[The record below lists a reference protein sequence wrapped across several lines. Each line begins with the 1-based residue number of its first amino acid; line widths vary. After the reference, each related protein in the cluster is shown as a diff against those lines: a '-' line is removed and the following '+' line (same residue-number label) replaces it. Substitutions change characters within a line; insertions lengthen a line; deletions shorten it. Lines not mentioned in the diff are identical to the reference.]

1 MSHTTNTGAGRVNT
15 NFFSRIFRIMAKKTT
30 YLIGKG
36 GVLTVKDFEPRT
48 FGEALE
54 ADLKKGWKKDPAK
67 LVKAVETN
75 PDILTAAIGLMSAAQ
90 DVIGGELDKLS
101 SAIDAVYE
109 KAINDGDRDFTDDE
123 AALLDELEPN
133 AEALDDDLEDLQ
145 FMTPAEWIGSAS
157 KKGYAAIVNVFE
169 EFMSLPV
176 TDGWECFSPA
186 LDTSEGAAAHRLRQI
201 GAETSD
207 ALGLDFEIGTGIAPV
222 EVKTTLSATEFTAK
236 AKALKIAVETASA
249 AKKAVKTEKKPAAK
263 KAPAKKTAVKAAAKK
278 APVKKAAA
286 KQAAKPA
293 KAVKK
298 TAAKPAAKKTTV
310 KAAAKPV
317 AKKTAAKPAAKPAVK
332 APAKTAEKKAVK
344 AAPKKA
350 PAKKAAAKPAD
361 KPADK
366 PAEKPAAD
374 AKKA

>member
-1 MSHTTNTGAGRVNT
+1 
-15 NFFSRIFRIMAKKTT
+15 MAKKTT

-263 KAPAKKTAVKAAAKK
+263 KTAAKK
-278 APVKKAAA
+278 
-286 KQAAKPA
+286 AAKPA

-310 KAAAKPV
+310 KAAAKPA
-317 AKKTAAKPAAKPAVK
+317 AKKTAAKPATKPAVK
-332 APAKTAEKKAVK
+332 APAKAAAKTAEKKAVK
-344 AAPKKA
+344 APPKKA
-350 PAKKAAAKPAD
+350 PAKKAVAPKAAA

>member
-1 MSHTTNTGAGRVNT
+1 
-15 NFFSRIFRIMAKKTT
+15 MAKKTT

-36 GVLTVKDFEPRT
+36 GVLTVKDFESRT

-350 PAKKAAAKPAD
+350 PAKKAAAKPA
-361 KPADK
+361 
-366 PAEKPAAD
+366 EKPAAD

>member
-1 MSHTTNTGAGRVNT
+1 
-15 NFFSRIFRIMAKKTT
+15 MAKKTT

-249 AKKAVKTEKKPAAK
+249 AKKAVKTEKKPS
-263 KAPAKKTAVKAAAKK
+263 AKKT
-278 APVKKAAA
+278 AA

-298 TAAKPAAKKTTV
+298 AAAKPAAKKTTV

-332 APAKTAEKKAVK
+332 APAKAAAKTAEKKAVK
-344 AAPKKA
+344 VAPKKA
-350 PAKKAAAKPAD
+350 PAKKAAAPKAAA

>member
-1 MSHTTNTGAGRVNT
+1 
-15 NFFSRIFRIMAKKTT
+15 MAKKTT

-36 GVLTVKDFEPRT
+36 GGLTVKDFEPRT

-361 KPADK
+361 KPA
-366 PAEKPAAD
+366 EKPAAD

>member
-1 MSHTTNTGAGRVNT
+1 
-15 NFFSRIFRIMAKKTT
+15 MAKKTT

-133 AEALDDDLEDLQ
+133 AEALDDDLEVLQ

-317 AKKTAAKPAAKPAVK
+317 AKKTAAKPATKPAVK

-361 KPADK
+361 KPA
-366 PAEKPAAD
+366 EKPAAD

>member
-1 MSHTTNTGAGRVNT
+1 
-15 NFFSRIFRIMAKKTT
+15 MAKKTT

-263 KAPAKKTAVKAAAKK
+263 KTAAKK
-278 APVKKAAA
+278 
-286 KQAAKPA
+286 AAKPA

-310 KAAAKPV
+310 KAAAKTA
-317 AKKTAAKPAAKPAVK
+317 AKKTAAKPATKPAVK
-332 APAKTAEKKAVK
+332 APAKAAAKTAEKKAVK

-350 PAKKAAAKPAD
+350 PAKKAAAPKAAA

>member
-1 MSHTTNTGAGRVNT
+1 
-15 NFFSRIFRIMAKKTT
+15 MAKKTT

-249 AKKAVKTEKKPAAK
+249 AKKAVKPEKMPAAK

-298 TAAKPAAKKTTV
+298 TAARPAAKKTTV

-361 KPADK
+361 KPA
-366 PAEKPAAD
+366 EKPAAD

>member
-1 MSHTTNTGAGRVNT
+1 
-15 NFFSRIFRIMAKKTT
+15 MAKKTT

-236 AKALKIAVETASA
+236 AKALKIAVETAPA

-263 KAPAKKTAVKAAAKK
+263 KAAAKK
-278 APVKKAAA
+278 
-286 KQAAKPA
+286 AAKPA

-298 TAAKPAAKKTTV
+298 TAAKPAAKKT
-310 KAAAKPV
+310 
-317 AKKTAAKPAAKPAVK
+317 AAKPATKPAVK
-332 APAKTAEKKAVK
+332 APAKAAAKTAEKKAVK

-350 PAKKAAAKPAD
+350 PAKKAAAPKAAA

>member
-1 MSHTTNTGAGRVNT
+1 
-15 NFFSRIFRIMAKKTT
+15 MAKKTT

-263 KAPAKKTAVKAAAKK
+263 KTE
-278 APVKKAAA
+278 A

-298 TAAKPAAKKTTV
+298 TAAKSAAKKTTV

-350 PAKKAAAKPAD
+350 PAKKAAAPKA
-361 KPADK
+361 AAK

>member
-1 MSHTTNTGAGRVNT
+1 
-15 NFFSRIFRIMAKKTT
+15 MAKKTT

-75 PDILTAAIGLMSAAQ
+75 PDIMTAAIGLMSAAQ
-90 DVIGGELDKLS
+90 DVIGGELDKLA

-263 KAPAKKTAVKAAAKK
+263 KAAAKK
-278 APVKKAAA
+278 ATKS
-286 KQAAKPA
+286 A

-310 KAAAKPV
+310 KAAAKTA
-317 AKKTAAKPAAKPAVK
+317 AKKTAAKPATKPAVK
-332 APAKTAEKKAVK
+332 APAKAAAKTAEKKAVK

-350 PAKKAAAKPAD
+350 PAKKAAAPKAAA

>member
-101 SAIDAVYE
+101 SAIDEVYE

-236 AKALKIAVETASA
+236 AKALKIAVETAPA

-263 KAPAKKTAVKAAAKK
+263 KTE
-278 APVKKAAA
+278 A

-298 TAAKPAAKKTTV
+298 TAAKPAAKPSAKAAKPAAKKTTV
-310 KAAAKPV
+310 KAAAKTA

-332 APAKTAEKKAVK
+332 APAKAAAKTAEKKAVK

-350 PAKKAAAKPAD
+350 PAKKAAAPKAAA

>member
-1 MSHTTNTGAGRVNT
+1 
-15 NFFSRIFRIMAKKTT
+15 MAKKTT

-263 KAPAKKTAVKAAAKK
+263 KAATKK
-278 APVKKAAA
+278 ATKS
-286 KQAAKPA
+286 A

-310 KAAAKPV
+310 KAAAKTA
-317 AKKTAAKPAAKPAVK
+317 AKKTAAKPATKPAVK
-332 APAKTAEKKAVK
+332 APAKAAAKTAEKKAVK

-350 PAKKAAAKPAD
+350 PAKKAAAPKA
-361 KPADK
+361 AAK

>member
-1 MSHTTNTGAGRVNT
+1 
-15 NFFSRIFRIMAKKTT
+15 MAKKTT

-48 FGEALE
+48 LGEALE

-361 KPADK
+361 KPA
-366 PAEKPAAD
+366 EKPAAD

>member
-1 MSHTTNTGAGRVNT
+1 
-15 NFFSRIFRIMAKKTT
+15 MAKKTT

-317 AKKTAAKPAAKPAVK
+317 AKKTAAKPATKPAVK
-332 APAKTAEKKAVK
+332 APAKAAAKTAGKKAVK

-350 PAKKAAAKPAD
+350 PAKKATAPKAAEIGRAHV
-361 KPADK
+361 
-366 PAEKPAAD
+366 
-374 AKKA
+374 

>member
-1 MSHTTNTGAGRVNT
+1 
-15 NFFSRIFRIMAKKTT
+15 MAKKTT

-109 KAINDGDRDFTDDE
+109 KAINDGDRDFTDNE

-263 KAPAKKTAVKAAAKK
+263 KTE
-278 APVKKAAA
+278 A

-298 TAAKPAAKKTTV
+298 TAAKPAAKPSAKAAKPAAKKTTV
-310 KAAAKPV
+310 KAAAKTV
-317 AKKTAAKPAAKPAVK
+317 AKKTAAKPATKPAVK
-332 APAKTAEKKAVK
+332 APAKAAAKTAEKKAVK

-350 PAKKAAAKPAD
+350 PAKKAAAPKAAAPKA
-361 KPADK
+361 AAK

>member
-1 MSHTTNTGAGRVNT
+1 
-15 NFFSRIFRIMAKKTT
+15 MAKKTT

-298 TAAKPAAKKTTV
+298 TAAKSAAKKTTV

-317 AKKTAAKPAAKPAVK
+317 AKKTAAKPATKPAVK
-332 APAKTAEKKAVK
+332 APAKAAAKTAEKKAVK

-350 PAKKAAAKPAD
+350 PAKKAAAPKA
-361 KPADK
+361 AAK

>member
-1 MSHTTNTGAGRVNT
+1 
-15 NFFSRIFRIMAKKTT
+15 MAKKTT

-123 AALLDELEPN
+123 ATLLDELEPN

-222 EVKTTLSATEFTAK
+222 EVKTTLSVTEFTAK

-317 AKKTAAKPAAKPAVK
+317 AKKTAAKPATKPAVK

-350 PAKKAAAKPAD
+350 PAKKAAAPKAAAKPAD
-361 KPADK
+361 KH
-366 PAEKPAAD
+366 AEKPAAD

>member
-1 MSHTTNTGAGRVNT
+1 
-15 NFFSRIFRIMAKKTT
+15 MAKKTT

-207 ALGLDFEIGTGIAPV
+207 ALGLDFEIGMGIAPV

-317 AKKTAAKPAAKPAVK
+317 AKKTAAKPATKPAVK

-350 PAKKAAAKPAD
+350 PAKKAAAKPA
-361 KPADK
+361 
-366 PAEKPAAD
+366 EKPAAD
-374 AKKA
+374 AKKT

>member
-1 MSHTTNTGAGRVNT
+1 
-15 NFFSRIFRIMAKKTT
+15 MAKKTT

-249 AKKAVKTEKKPAAK
+249 AKKAVKTEKKPS
-263 KAPAKKTAVKAAAKK
+263 AKKTE
-278 APVKKAAA
+278 A

-332 APAKTAEKKAVK
+332 APAKAAAKTAEKKAVK
-344 AAPKKA
+344 VAPKKA

-361 KPADK
+361 KPA
-366 PAEKPAAD
+366 EKPAAD

>member
-263 KAPAKKTAVKAAAKK
+263 KAAAKK
-278 APVKKAAA
+278 ATKS
-286 KQAAKPA
+286 A

-310 KAAAKPV
+310 KAAAKTA
-317 AKKTAAKPAAKPAVK
+317 AKKTAAKPATKPAVK
-332 APAKTAEKKAVK
+332 APAKAAAKTAEKKAVK

-350 PAKKAAAKPAD
+350 PAKKAAAPKA
-361 KPADK
+361 AAK

>member
-1 MSHTTNTGAGRVNT
+1 
-15 NFFSRIFRIMAKKTT
+15 MAKKTT

-263 KAPAKKTAVKAAAKK
+263 KTAAKK
-278 APVKKAAA
+278 
-286 KQAAKPA
+286 AAKPA

-310 KAAAKPV
+310 KAAAKPAV
-317 AKKTAAKPAAKPAVK
+317 KKTAAKPATKPAVK
-332 APAKTAEKKAVK
+332 APAKAAAKTAEKKAVK
-344 AAPKKA
+344 APPKKA
-350 PAKKAAAKPAD
+350 PAKKAVAPKAAA

>member
-1 MSHTTNTGAGRVNT
+1 
-15 NFFSRIFRIMAKKTT
+15 MAKKTT

-207 ALGLDFEIGTGIAPV
+207 ALGFDFEIGTGIAPV

-263 KAPAKKTAVKAAAKK
+263 KTAAKK
-278 APVKKAAA
+278 AT
-286 KQAAKPA
+286 KPA

-310 KAAAKPV
+310 KAAAKPA
-317 AKKTAAKPAAKPAVK
+317 AKKTAAKPATKPAVK
-332 APAKTAEKKAVK
+332 APAKAAAKTAEKKAVK
-344 AAPKKA
+344 APPQEGPCQKGRCTQGRG
-350 PAKKAAAKPAD
+350 
-361 KPADK
+361 
-366 PAEKPAAD
+366 ETR
-374 AKKA
+374 

>member
-1 MSHTTNTGAGRVNT
+1 MS
-15 NFFSRIFRIMAKKTT
+15 KKTT

-263 KAPAKKTAVKAAAKK
+263 KTAAKK
-278 APVKKAAA
+278 
-286 KQAAKPA
+286 AAKPA

-310 KAAAKPV
+310 KAAAKPAV
-317 AKKTAAKPAAKPAVK
+317 KKTAAKPATKPAVK
-332 APAKTAEKKAVK
+332 APAKAAAKTAEKKAVK
-344 AAPKKA
+344 APPKKA
-350 PAKKAAAKPAD
+350 PAKKAVAPKAAA

>member
-310 KAAAKPV
+310 KAATKPV

-361 KPADK
+361 KPA
-366 PAEKPAAD
+366 EKPAAD

>member
-1 MSHTTNTGAGRVNT
+1 
-15 NFFSRIFRIMAKKTT
+15 MAKKTT

-123 AALLDELEPN
+123 TALLDELEPN

-263 KAPAKKTAVKAAAKK
+263 KTAAKK
-278 APVKKAAA
+278 
-286 KQAAKPA
+286 AAKPA

-310 KAAAKPV
+310 KAAAKPA
-317 AKKTAAKPAAKPAVK
+317 AKKTAAKPATKPAVK
-332 APAKTAEKKAVK
+332 APAKAAAKTAEKKAVK
-344 AAPKKA
+344 APPKKA
-350 PAKKAAAKPAD
+350 PAKKAAAPKAAA

>member
-1 MSHTTNTGAGRVNT
+1 
-15 NFFSRIFRIMAKKTT
+15 MAKKTT

-145 FMTPAEWIGSAS
+145 FMTPVEWIGSAS

-263 KAPAKKTAVKAAAKK
+263 KTE
-278 APVKKAAA
+278 A

-298 TAAKPAAKKTTV
+298 TAAKPAAKPSAKAAKPAAKKTTV
-310 KAAAKPV
+310 KAAAKTV
-317 AKKTAAKPAAKPAVK
+317 AKKTAAKPATKPAVK
-332 APAKTAEKKAVK
+332 APAKAAAKTAEKKAVK

-350 PAKKAAAKPAD
+350 PAKKAAAPKA
-361 KPADK
+361 AAK

>member
-1 MSHTTNTGAGRVNT
+1 
-15 NFFSRIFRIMAKKTT
+15 MAKKTT

-263 KAPAKKTAVKAAAKK
+263 KTAAKK
-278 APVKKAAA
+278 
-286 KQAAKPA
+286 AAKPA

-310 KAAAKPV
+310 KAAAKPA
-317 AKKTAAKPAAKPAVK
+317 AKKTAAKPATKPAVK
-332 APAKTAEKKAVK
+332 APAKAAAKTAEKKAVK

-350 PAKKAAAKPAD
+350 PAKKAAAPKAAA

>member
-1 MSHTTNTGAGRVNT
+1 
-15 NFFSRIFRIMAKKTT
+15 MAKKTT

-75 PDILTAAIGLMSAAQ
+75 PDIMTAAIGLMSAAQ

-361 KPADK
+361 KPA
-366 PAEKPAAD
+366 EKPVAD

>member
-1 MSHTTNTGAGRVNT
+1 
-15 NFFSRIFRIMAKKTT
+15 MAKKTT

-54 ADLKKGWKKDPAK
+54 ADLKKGWKKDPVK

-101 SAIDAVYE
+101 SAIDEVYE

-263 KAPAKKTAVKAAAKK
+263 KTEVKNAAAKKAAAKK
-278 APVKKAAA
+278 AT
-286 KQAAKPA
+286 KPA

-298 TAAKPAAKKTTV
+298 TAAKPAAKKT
-310 KAAAKPV
+310 
-317 AKKTAAKPAAKPAVK
+317 AAKPATKPAVK
-332 APAKTAEKKAVK
+332 APAKAAAKTAEKKAVK

-350 PAKKAAAKPAD
+350 PAKKAAAPKA
-361 KPADK
+361 AAK

>member
-1 MSHTTNTGAGRVNT
+1 
-15 NFFSRIFRIMAKKTT
+15 MAKKTT

-236 AKALKIAVETASA
+236 AKALKIAVETAPA

-263 KAPAKKTAVKAAAKK
+263 KTE
-278 APVKKAAA
+278 A

-310 KAAAKPV
+310 KAAAKTA
-317 AKKTAAKPAAKPAVK
+317 AKKTAAKPATKPAVK
-332 APAKTAEKKAVK
+332 APAKAAAKTAEKKAVK

-350 PAKKAAAKPAD
+350 PAKKAAAPKAAA

>member
-1 MSHTTNTGAGRVNT
+1 
-15 NFFSRIFRIMAKKTT
+15 MAKKTT

-201 GAETSD
+201 GSETSD

-263 KAPAKKTAVKAAAKK
+263 KAAAKK
-278 APVKKAAA
+278 ATKPAKAAKVA
-286 KQAAKPA
+286 KAAKPA

-298 TAAKPAAKKTTV
+298 TAAKPAAEPSAKAAKPAAKKTTV

-332 APAKTAEKKAVK
+332 APAKAAAKTAEKKAVK

-350 PAKKAAAKPAD
+350 PAKKAAAKPA
-361 KPADK
+361 
-366 PAEKPAAD
+366 EKPAAD

>member
-1 MSHTTNTGAGRVNT
+1 
-15 NFFSRIFRIMAKKTT
+15 MAKKTT

-109 KAINDGDRDFTDDE
+109 KVINDGDRDFTDDE

-361 KPADK
+361 KPA
-366 PAEKPAAD
+366 EKPAAD

>member
-1 MSHTTNTGAGRVNT
+1 
-15 NFFSRIFRIMAKKTT
+15 MAKKTT

-222 EVKTTLSATEFTAK
+222 EVKTMLSATEFTAK

-263 KAPAKKTAVKAAAKK
+263 KTEVKNAAAKKAAAKK
-278 APVKKAAA
+278 ATKSANES
-286 KQAAKPA
+286 KP
-293 KAVKK
+293 
-298 TAAKPAAKKTTV
+298 
-310 KAAAKPV
+310 
-317 AKKTAAKPAAKPAVK
+317 
-332 APAKTAEKKAVK
+332 
-344 AAPKKA
+344 
-350 PAKKAAAKPAD
+350 D
-361 KPADK
+361 
-366 PAEKPAAD
+366 
-374 AKKA
+374 

>member
-263 KAPAKKTAVKAAAKK
+263 KTE
-278 APVKKAAA
+278 A

-298 TAAKPAAKKTTV
+298 TAAKPAAKPSAKAAKPAAKKTTV
-310 KAAAKPV
+310 KAAAKTV
-317 AKKTAAKPAAKPAVK
+317 AKKTAAKPATKPAVK
-332 APAKTAEKKAVK
+332 APAKAAAKTAEKKAVK

-350 PAKKAAAKPAD
+350 PAKKAAAPKA
-361 KPADK
+361 AAK

>member
-1 MSHTTNTGAGRVNT
+1 
-15 NFFSRIFRIMAKKTT
+15 MAKKTT

-263 KAPAKKTAVKAAAKK
+263 KAVKTEKKPAAKKTEVKNAAAKKAAAKK
-278 APVKKAAA
+278 AT
-286 KQAAKPA
+286 KPA

-298 TAAKPAAKKTTV
+298 TAAKPAAKKTAV
-310 KAAAKPV
+310 KAAAKPA
-317 AKKTAAKPAAKPAVK
+317 AKKTAAKPATKPAVK
-332 APAKTAEKKAVK
+332 APAKAAAKTAEKKAVK

-361 KPADK
+361 KPA
-366 PAEKPAAD
+366 EKPAAD

>member
-1 MSHTTNTGAGRVNT
+1 
-15 NFFSRIFRIMAKKTT
+15 MAKKTT

-249 AKKAVKTEKKPAAK
+249 AKKAVKTEKKPS
-263 KAPAKKTAVKAAAKK
+263 AKKT
-278 APVKKAAA
+278 AA

-298 TAAKPAAKKTTV
+298 AAAKPAAKKTTV

-332 APAKTAEKKAVK
+332 APAKAAAKTAEKKAVK

-361 KPADK
+361 KPA
-366 PAEKPAAD
+366 EKPAAD

>member
-1 MSHTTNTGAGRVNT
+1 
-15 NFFSRIFRIMAKKTT
+15 MAKKTT

-101 SAIDAVYE
+101 SAIDEVYE

-263 KAPAKKTAVKAAAKK
+263 KTEVKNAAAKKAAAKK
-278 APVKKAAA
+278 AT
-286 KQAAKPA
+286 KPA

-298 TAAKPAAKKTTV
+298 TTAKPA
-310 KAAAKPV
+310 
-317 AKKTAAKPAAKPAVK
+317 AKKTAAKPATKPAVK
-332 APAKTAEKKAVK
+332 APAKAAKTAEKKAVK

-350 PAKKAAAKPAD
+350 PAKKAAAPKA
-361 KPADK
+361 AAK

>member
-1 MSHTTNTGAGRVNT
+1 
-15 NFFSRIFRIMAKKTT
+15 MAKKTT

-101 SAIDAVYE
+101 SAIDEVYE

-249 AKKAVKTEKKPAAK
+249 AKKAAKTEKKPAAK

-317 AKKTAAKPAAKPAVK
+317 AKKTAAKPATKPAVK

-350 PAKKAAAKPAD
+350 PAKKAAAPKAAA

>member
-1 MSHTTNTGAGRVNT
+1 
-15 NFFSRIFRIMAKKTT
+15 MAKKTT

-263 KAPAKKTAVKAAAKK
+263 KAAAKK
-278 APVKKAAA
+278 
-286 KQAAKPA
+286 AAKPA

-310 KAAAKPV
+310 KAAAKPA
-317 AKKTAAKPAAKPAVK
+317 AKKTAAKPATKPAVK
-332 APAKTAEKKAVK
+332 APAKAAAKTAEKKAVK

-350 PAKKAAAKPAD
+350 PAKKASAPKAAAKT
-361 KPADK
+361 ADK